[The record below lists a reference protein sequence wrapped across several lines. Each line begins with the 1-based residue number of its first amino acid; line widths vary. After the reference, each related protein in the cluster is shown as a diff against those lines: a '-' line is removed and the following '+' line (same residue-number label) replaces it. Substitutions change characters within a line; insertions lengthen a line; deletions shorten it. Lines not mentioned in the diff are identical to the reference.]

1 MKKEKIEKSKQE
13 KEKIYS
19 SIFFFFQ
26 QDFYIWEGR
35 NNINNHQQK
44 LYLPL

>member
-1 MKKEKIEKSKQE
+1 MENEKKGVSNKNKKSTAL
-13 KEKIYS
+13 
-19 SIFFFFQ
+19 FFFQ